1 MSRAEGDRTSGGSAG
16 EPGVELR
23 LLSGVSYRGREV
35 SGTRLRELLALLA
48 AEPRSGSSAARLIA
62 DLWRDDRPD
71 HPGKALQVLV
81 SRARSRLGDGV
92 VASTPAGYR
101 LAVPEESIDVTA
113 LRAYARACAYHDAD
127 PAAVLAAAE
136 AGLGLWDGT
145 VGDGGE
151 DAGDDPLTVLRVA
164 SLADHR
170 AVRRGRALALAGLA
184 RHAEAL
190 PALADAAGRT
200 PRDEEVLLAL
210 LRTEAAVTGPAAALA
225 RYDAH
230 RRALRD
236 ELGADPGPALQD
248 LHRELLEAG
257 SPAVRHGVAHEPN
270 PLLGRD
276 DDVAAVLAMLRGS
289 RVVSVVGPGGL
300 GKTRLAHAVAGR
312 AEQRTVHVVG
322 LAGVSG
328 DGDVAGEVASALGAG
343 DTLRTPTAA
352 SASGTLTGIVDALGR
367 GPVLLVLDN
376 CEHVVDGAADLVSA
390 LVARSAGL
398 RVLTTSRAPL
408 GLSSESVHP
417 LPELTLPTVVE
428 LFGRRAR
435 AARPG
440 VELPADAVTEL
451 CRHLDGLPLAVELAA
466 ARVRALSVGEIAQ
479 RLDDRFALLRGGS
492 RDAPARHRTLH
503 AVVDWSWTLLD
514 PGARAALRTLSVFP
528 GGFTTDAAGHV
539 LDADALPVLEHL
551 VDQSLLGVSDA
562 AGGARFRMLETVR
575 EFCSAHRESA
585 GETDAATSRF
595 LAWARAFGAGHH
607 DAPFG
612 PAPRP
617 AMERIRDEQDN
628 LLAALR
634 HGLARDDGDTV
645 AATAAALGAMWT
657 AETNVVRV
665 AGLAAETGPL
675 LSHHRPG
682 PGFVEVTRTAATLCA
697 AGVFTLEGPRATRSL
712 VTLHRLP
719 PAPGDTAVR
728 AVAAVL
734 VAMTGGPSALHE
746 LWEGRLPLATG
757 AAYELASYVREYEG
771 DLDGALTC
779 AQAALDAFDEAAT
792 PWMHVIA
799 RNRMSDVCLQLE
811 RGEQA
816 RRHSQEAIRVL
827 GSHGTVF
834 DPANLQWGL
843 MLAHLACGSVED
855 AGQIYDR
862 FAQVIAELESS
873 DGGTAGYLR
882 GLHAEI
888 ALSLGDVATGLAR
901 WREASALMDLD
912 TSYVVAGTTAGTLEV
927 LAATLA
933 AHERHGRLDL
943 VPDVAAALPS
953 LLERVL
959 ADPAVPVPSFRF
971 GFPWCGAAVLG
982 LAVVDAGRDPTA
994 AARLV
999 ALAQRLHFARNFA
1012 ATMSSAGARHVAEEA
1027 DPDAYAEAVAAYAS
1041 LGPDE
1046 LRAATL
1052 AAVREHL
1059 RR

>member
-1 MSRAEGDRTSGGSAG
+1 MSRAEGDRTPGGTAG
-16 EPGVELR
+16 APEVELR
-23 LLSGVSYRGREV
+23 LLSGVTHRGQEV
-35 SGTRLRELLALLA
+35 GGARLRGLLALLA
-48 AEPRSGSSAARLIA
+48 AEPRSGVSAARLIS
-62 DLWRDDRPD
+62 DLWRDDAPE
-71 HPGKALQVLV
+71 HPAKALQVLV
-81 SRARSRLGDGV
+81 SRARARLGDGV
-92 VASTPAGYR
+92 VASTPTGYR
-101 LAVPEESIDVTA
+101 LAVPEEGVDVTA
-113 LRAYARACAYHDAD
+113 LRAHARACARHDAD
-127 PAAVLAAAE
+127 PAALLAAAE
-136 AGLGLWDGT
+136 AGLALWDGDA
-145 VGDGGE
+145 GDEGE
-151 DAGDDPLTVLRVA
+151 DAGDDPLTALRVA
-164 SLADHR
+164 ALPDHR
-170 AVRRGRALALAGLA
+170 TLRRARALALARLG
-184 RHAEAL
+184 RHTEAL
-190 PALADAAGRT
+190 PALADAAREV
-200 PRDEEVLLAL
+200 PRDEELLLAL
-210 LRTEAAVTGPAAALA
+210 LRAEASVTGPAAALA
-225 RYDAH
+225 RYDTH

-248 LHRELLEAG
+248 LHRALLDAD
-257 SPAVRHGVAHEPN
+257 SPTVRHGVAHEPN

-289 RVVSVVGPGGL
+289 RVVSIVGPGGL

-312 AEQRTVHVVG
+312 AEQRTVHLVG
-322 LAGVSG
+322 LAGIDD

-343 DTLRTPTAA
+343 DTLRTPAA
-352 SASGTLTGIVDALGR
+352 GTASGTLTGIVDALGR

-376 CEHVVDGAADLVSA
+376 CEHVVDGAAELVAA

-398 RVLTTSRAPL
+398 RVLTTTRAPL

-417 LPELTLPTVVE
+417 LPELALPTAVE
-428 LFGRRAR
+428 LFVQRAR

-440 VELPADAVTEL
+440 VELPVDAVTEL

-466 ARVRALSVGEIAQ
+466 ARVRVLSVGEIAQ

-514 PGARAALRTLSVFP
+514 PGARAAMRTLSVFP

-575 EFCSAHRESA
+575 AFCADHRESA
-585 GETDAATSRF
+585 GGTGDATSRF
-595 LAWARAFGAGHH
+595 LAWARAFGTRHH

-612 PAPRP
+612 AAPRP
-617 AMERIRDEQDN
+617 AMERIRAEQDN

-634 HGLARDDGDTV
+634 LGLAHGDGDTV
-645 AATAAALGAMWT
+645 AAATAVLAAMWT

-682 PGFVEVTRTAATLCA
+682 PAYVEVTRTAATLCA

-712 VTLHRLP
+712 VTLRRLP

-734 VAMTGGPSALHE
+734 LAMTGGPSALHE
-746 LWEGRLPLATG
+746 LWEGRMPLATG

-779 AQAALDAFDEAAT
+779 AQAALDAFDETAA

-811 RGEQA
+811 RGGRA
-816 RRHSQEAIRVL
+816 RHHSQEAIRVL
-827 GSHGTVF
+827 GAHGTVF

-843 MLAHLACGSVED
+843 MLADLACGDVED
-855 AGQIYDR
+855 AARIYDR
-862 FAQVIAELESS
+862 FAQAIAELESS
-873 DGGTAGYLR
+873 DAATAGYLR
-882 GLHAEI
+882 GLKAEI
-888 ALSLGDVATGLAR
+888 ALSRGETDSGLTS
-901 WREASALMDLD
+901 WREAAALMDLD
-912 TSYVVAGTTAGTLEV
+912 TTYVVAGTTAGALEV

-933 AHERHGRLDL
+933 AHER
-943 VPDVAAALPS
+943 
-953 LLERVL
+953 
-959 ADPAVPVPSFRF
+959 
-971 GFPWCGAAVLG
+971 
-982 LAVVDAGRDPTA
+982 
-994 AARLV
+994 
-999 ALAQRLHFARNFA
+999 
-1012 ATMSSAGARHVAEEA
+1012 
-1027 DPDAYAEAVAAYAS
+1027 
-1041 LGPDE
+1041 
-1046 LRAATL
+1046 
-1052 AAVREHL
+1052 
-1059 RR
+1059 